1 MHITA
6 FQQLKKKAYAGVGI
20 CQFKMD
26 IEGIAQNI
34 QEVIGGFSAVFLVVP
49 YPAPD
54 TSVML
59 VADLVFTYLY
69 MRIIYLGS
77 ITVGI
82 FDAEAG

>member
-6 FQQLKKKAYAGVGI
+6 FQKLKQEAYAGMGI
-20 CQFKMD
+20 CKLKME
-26 IEGIAQNI
+26 IEGIAQNVKKI
-34 QEVIGGFSAVFLVVP
+34 IGGFSVVFLVVP

-59 VADLVFTYLY
+59 VAYLVFTYFY
-69 MRIIYLGS
+69 MGIIYLRS

-82 FDAEAG
+82 FNSEAG